1 MGYNDGAMS
10 TPFWTFEPAL
20 FASTYGL
27 VFLSE
32 LPDKTA
38 LATMVMASRR
48 HPVAVFAGVTAAFL
62 VQSVVAV
69 VLGGALSFLPR
80 VWVRAG
86 AGLLFLFFAWKLW
99 TQEGEEEIADVD
111 GRRAGSFWRTA
122 STAFLVIFLAE
133 WGDMSQLT
141 TAALAAE
148 KGRPLT
154 VFLGAVSA
162 LASVT
167 AIATA
172 VGHNLK
178 TRLHPEKVRRLA
190 AVLFAVVGVLILAR
204 G

>member
-1 MGYNDGAMS
+1 MRAMS
-10 TPFWTFEPAL
+10 APFWSLDPAL
-20 FASTYGL
+20 FASTYAL

-48 HPVAVFAGVTAAFL
+48 PPLAVFSGVVGAFL
-62 VQSVVAV
+62 VQSAVAV
-69 VLGGALSFLPR
+69 LLGGALSFLPR
-80 VWVRAG
+80 LWVRAG
-86 AGLLFLFFAWKLW
+86 AGLLFLFVAWRLW
-99 TQEGEEEIADVD
+99 TEEDGEELAADGDAAVGW
-111 GRRAGSFWRTA
+111 GRAAG
-122 STAFLVIFLAE
+122 TAFLVVFLAE
-133 WGDMSQLT
+133 WGDMSQLA

-148 KGRPLT
+148 HGRPLT
-154 VFLGAVSA
+154 VFAGAVSA

-167 AIATA
+167 AVAVT

-190 AVLFAVVGVLILAR
+190 AVLFAAVGVLILAR

>member
-1 MGYNDGAMS
+1 MS
-10 TPFWTFEPAL
+10 ASFWTFEPAL

-80 VWVRAG
+80 AWVRAG

-99 TQEGEEEIADVD
+99 TQEGEEEVEDLDA
-111 GRRAGSFWRTA
+111 RRAAGFRRA
-122 STAFLVIFLAE
+122 AGAAFLVVFLAE

-141 TAALAAE
+141 TAALAAQR
-148 KGRPLT
+148 GRPLT

-167 AIATA
+167 AIATV

-178 TRLHPEKVRRLA
+178 ARLHPEKARRLA

>member
-1 MGYNDGAMS
+1 MRTMS
-10 TPFWTFEPAL
+10 APFWSLDPAL
-20 FASTYGL
+20 FASTYAL

-48 HPVAVFAGVTAAFL
+48 PPLAVFAGVVSAFL
-62 VQSVVAV
+62 VQSAVAV
-69 VLGGALSFLPR
+69 LLGGALSFLPR
-80 VWVRAG
+80 LWVRAG
-86 AGLLFLFFAWKLW
+86 AGLLFLFVAWRLW
-99 TQEGEEEIADVD
+99 TEEDGDSPADASD
-111 GRRAGSFWRTA
+111 RGAGWWRSA
-122 STAFLVIFLAE
+122 GTAFLVVFMAE
-133 WGDMSQLT
+133 WGDLSQLA

-148 KGRPLT
+148 HGRPLT
-154 VFLGAVSA
+154 VFAGAVSA

-167 AIATA
+167 AVAVT

>member
-1 MGYNDGAMS
+1 MNA
-10 TPFWTFEPAL
+10 PFWSLDPAL
-20 FASTYGL
+20 FASTYAL

-48 HPVAVFAGVTAAFL
+48 PPLAVFAGVVSAFL
-62 VQSVVAV
+62 VQSAVAV
-69 VLGGALSFLPR
+69 LLGGALSFLPR
-80 VWVRAG
+80 LWVRVG
-86 AGLLFLFFAWKLW
+86 AGLLFLFVAWRLW
-99 TQEGEEEIADVD
+99 NEEDEGAVAGADARGD
-111 GRRAGSFWRTA
+111 GGWWRAAG
-122 STAFLVIFLAE
+122 TAFLVVFLAE
-133 WGDMSQLT
+133 WGDLSQLA

-148 KGRPLT
+148 HGRPLT
-154 VFLGAVSA
+154 VFAGAVCA

-167 AIATA
+167 AVAVT

-178 TRLHPEKVRRLA
+178 TRLHPEKVRKLA

>member
-1 MGYNDGAMS
+1 MGYNDGVMNA
-10 TPFWTFEPAL
+10 PFWSFEPAL
-20 FASTYGL
+20 YASTYGL

-48 HPVAVFAGVTAAFL
+48 HPVAVFAGVTAAFV

-69 VLGGALSFLPR
+69 VLGGALSLLPR
-80 VWVRAG
+80 VWVRGG
-86 AGLLFLFFAWKLW
+86 AGLLFLFFAWRLW
-99 TQEGEEEIADVD
+99 TQEGEEEVEGLD
-111 GRRAGSFWRTA
+111 GRSASSFRRAA
-122 STAFLVIFLAE
+122 SAAFLVIFLAE
-133 WGDMSQLT
+133 WGDMSQLA
-141 TAALAAE
+141 TAALAAQR
-148 KGRPLT
+148 GRPLT

-178 TRLHPEKVRRLA
+178 TRLHPERVRRLA
-190 AVLFAVVGVLILAR
+190 AVLFVVVGALILAR